1 MVVMRK
7 HVSDTTRAP
16 QSLDSKWLNLEELAA
31 VEVTSE
37 DPAHPIESAL
47 VPGINNGEGWRAGQP
62 GEQTIRLIFDQPQR
76 IERIRLNMFERDLD
90 RTQEFVLRWSP
101 DGRSFNEIVRQ
112 QWNFN
117 PRGSTREVEEYT
129 VNLSAVSVIELMIVP
144 DKSGGP
150 AVASIAEFQV
160 A

>member
-1 MVVMRK
+1 M
-7 HVSDTTRAP
+7 
-16 QSLDSKWLNLEELAA
+16 
-31 VEVTSE
+31 
-37 DPAHPIESAL
+37 
-47 VPGINNGEGWRAGQP
+47 
-62 GEQTIRLIFDQPQR
+62 FDQPQR
-76 IERIRLNMFERDLD
+76 VDRIRLNMVERDVE
-90 RTQEFVLRWSP
+90 RTQEFVLKWSP

-117 PRGSTREVEEYT
+117 SRGSTREVEEYT
-129 VNLSAVSVIELMIVP
+129 VNLSSVSVIELSIVP

>member
-1 MVVMRK
+1 MVIMRK
-7 HVSDTTRAP
+7 HVSETSRAP
-16 QSLDSKWLNLEELAA
+16 QSLESKWLNLEELAA

-37 DPAHPIESAL
+37 DPAHPIEAAL
-47 VPGINNGEGWRAGQP
+47 VPSSGTEEGWRAGQP
-62 GEQTIRLIFDQPQR
+62 GEQTIRLMFDQPQR
-76 IERIRLNMFERDLD
+76 VDRIRLNMVERDVE
-90 RTQEFVLRWSP
+90 RTQEFVLKWSP

-129 VNLSAVSVIELMIVP
+129 VNLSSVSVIELSIVP